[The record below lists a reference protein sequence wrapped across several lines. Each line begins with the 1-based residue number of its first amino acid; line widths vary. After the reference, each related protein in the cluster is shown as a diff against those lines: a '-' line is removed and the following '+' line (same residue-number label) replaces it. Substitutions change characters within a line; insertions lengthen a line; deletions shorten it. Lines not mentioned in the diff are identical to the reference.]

1 MTSTPLPFEIS
12 ESFLAVLQ
20 QALGLF
26 TTDTASLSDWC
37 DEANELLDDDDA
49 DDDDAEDDDAEDDDD
64 DDDDSY
70 DEAAFEELLTAAFG
84 SLDEV
89 VAFTPGSLGWYLAV
103 PTERATGRGCT
114 LGGPVVLIG
123 TYGEPQVTD
132 WRSIRADRS
141 LWFGT
146 DGAVVSGEWSSVEQ
160 LPFAFS
166 ASAWEGTRT
175 DHAFGDGDALLHLN
189 GEEVEFDIEAVD
201 LRYRTPAEVHLPEG
215 LLLEVVSDGES
226 MSTGD
231 IGLTIS
237 VDSGGALWVSMWGYA
252 DVFVGRPAEPCTVV
266 DAIDVALAAVGDEA
280 EVPIDSIVMIS
291 SDILGVEEMR
301 VAVTR
306 VRERDV
312 NARELD
318 EIEVQCVSFEGTA
331 GDLMDSSPDE

>member
-20 QALGLF
+20 QALGLL

-37 DEANELLDDDDA
+37 DEGNELLDDDDA
-49 DDDDAEDDDAEDDDD
+49 EDDE
-64 DDDDSY
+64 DDSY
-70 DEAAFEELLTAAFG
+70 DEASFEELLTAAFG

-123 TYGEPQVTD
+123 TYGEPRVTD

-141 LWFGT
+141 LWFGA

-175 DHAFGDGDALLHLN
+175 DHAFGDGDAVLHLN
-189 GEEVEFDIEAVD
+189 GEEVEFDIESVD

-252 DVFVGRPAEPCTVV
+252 DVFVGRPAEPCTAL
-266 DAIDVALAAVGDEA
+266 DAIDVAIAAVGDEA

-291 SDILGVEEMR
+291 SATLGIDEMR
-301 VAVTR
+301 VAVAR
-306 VRERDV
+306 IRDRDI

-318 EIEVQCVSFEGTA
+318 EVEVQCVGFEGTA
-331 GDLMDSSPDE
+331 DDLMDDSPGD